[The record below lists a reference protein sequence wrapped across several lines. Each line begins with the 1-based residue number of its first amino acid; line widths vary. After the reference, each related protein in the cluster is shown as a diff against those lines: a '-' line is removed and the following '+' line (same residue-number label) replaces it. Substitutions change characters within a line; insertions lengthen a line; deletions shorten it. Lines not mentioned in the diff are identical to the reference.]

1 MKQLPKPSIQVLF
14 LGLFCPVV
22 VLSAFPLGFLGFGNS
37 PFFGS
42 ADCQAAQASEY
53 VIGVEDVLA
62 ITVRERPDLSGTF
75 LVGPQGTIALPLLGE
90 VKAAGMSPTQLSR
103 ELSRKLSVFR
113 AGDAVVT
120 VAQYNS
126 RKVFVVGE
134 VVRPGKYAFPVIP
147 SVWHVLSEAGG
158 PTDAALLGA
167 VQIIRAGTG
176 ETVTVDVRKL
186 ISGEAEE
193 EVRLFPG
200 DTIRVPRKSVTA
212 PEGQVVYVLG
222 EVKNPGGYE
231 VSFARDVVAALSAAG
246 GPTEKADLRKVTI
259 VRRTVSSSTTME
271 VNLDKFLRQG
281 LISANPD
288 LNPGDTITIPR
299 KRSVFGALLTPA
311 VLTAL
316 LSAIA
321 SIVVITSSS

>member
-1 MKQLPKPSIQVLF
+1 
-14 LGLFCPVV
+14 
-22 VLSAFPLGFLGFGNS
+22 
-37 PFFGS
+37 
-42 ADCQAAQASEY
+42 
-53 VIGVEDVLA
+53 
-62 ITVRERPDLSGTF
+62 
-75 LVGPQGTIALPLLGE
+75 
-90 VKAAGMSPTQLSR
+90 MSPTELSK

-126 RKVFVVGE
+126 RKIFVVGE
-134 VVRPGKYAFPVIP
+134 VVRPGKYAFPIIP
-147 SVWHVLSEAGG
+147 SVWHVISEAGG

-176 ETVTVDVRKL
+176 ETITVDVRKL

-193 EVRLFPG
+193 EIRLLPG
-200 DTIRVPRKSVTA
+200 DTVRVPRRSVAA
-212 PEGQVVYVLG
+212 PEGHVVYVLG
-222 EVKNPGGYE
+222 EVKKPGGYE
-231 VSFARDVVAALSAAG
+231 VSFAWDVVAALSAAG

-271 VNLDKFLRQG
+271 VNLNDFLRKG
-281 LISANPD
+281 LISANPT
-288 LNPGDTITIPR
+288 LSSGDTITIPR
-299 KRSVFGALLTPA
+299 KKSAFGALLTPA